1 MLSLTENLSKL
12 ESIKITGFTE
22 NSNFVEPNYA
32 FISFSKN
39 PKEALKF
46 SKDAIDR
53 GAIIVISQ
61 VNLQGQLR
69 DKNLF
74 DSNLI
79 DHKDKYLEI
88 LFARSKK
95 SIKIVGITGTNGK
108 SSTAFFLHQLLS
120 FKDCNSTLLTNMP
133 EVSNLKNAQFTPL
146 TTPDNF
152 LLHHFLKK
160 SIDLK
165 RKYFLMEVSSHGIDQ
180 RRISGV
186 DFFAKSLTS
195 FSKDHLDYHRNLSGY
210 RKAKKSF
217 FSTSDENNIVSI
229 DNDLGKEIY
238 SENKTTLTVSVNNK
252 TADLYLENN
261 LIITPWGN
269 LKNLLP
275 FESKFMIS
283 NFLCALGLYG
293 KIFNKIDF
301 DPEILKNVTNLPGR
315 LQKTPLFE
323 DKICYVDYAHTPDA
337 LKSVLD
343 YLRSSYKGQIITLFG
358 CGGERD
364 SSKRGEMGKIAQ
376 EKSDF
381 QIITNDNPRN
391 EDPKKIVAQIIKEM
405 HLKKFDVIFDRKEAI
420 SEGLK
425 RLKKLEPDSVL
436 LIAGKGHE
444 NFQILKG
451 EEIEFNDTK
460 ILNDL
465 KDVI

>member
-12 ESIKITGFTE
+12 ESIKIAGFTE

-46 SKDAIDR
+46 SKEAIDR
-53 GAIIVISQ
+53 GATIVISQ
-61 VNLQGQLR
+61 VNLQEQLR

-95 SIKIVGITGTNGK
+95 TLKIVGITGTNGK
-108 SSTAFFLHQLLS
+108 SSTTFFLHQLLS
-120 FKDCNSTLLTNMP
+120 FKDSNSTLLTNMP

-195 FSKDHLDYHRNLSGY
+195 FSKDHLDYHKNLSEY

-343 YLRSSYKGQIITLFG
+343 YLRSSYKGKIITLFG
-358 CGGERD
+358 CGGGRD
-364 SSKRGEMGKIAQ
+364 SSKRGDMGKIAQ

-391 EDPKKIVAQIIKEM
+391 EDPKKIVTQIVKDM
-405 HLKKFDVIFDRKEAI
+405 HLNNFDIIFDRKEAI

-425 RLKKLEPDSVL
+425 KLKKLEQESVL

-451 EEIEFNDTK
+451 KEIEFNDLK
-460 ILNDL
+460 ILNEL

>member
-61 VNLQGQLR
+61 VNLQEQLR

-79 DHKDKYLEI
+79 DHKDRYLEI

-252 TADLYLENN
+252 TSDVCLENN

-343 YLRSSYKGQIITLFG
+343 YLRSSYKGKIITLFG

-364 SSKRGEMGKIAQ
+364 SSKRGDMGKIAQ

-405 HLKKFDVIFDRKEAI
+405 HLKKFDVIFDRKDAI

>member
-61 VNLQGQLR
+61 VNLQEQLR

-343 YLRSSYKGQIITLFG
+343 YLRSSYKGKIITLFG

-364 SSKRGEMGKIAQ
+364 SSKRGDMGKIAQ

>member
-1 MLSLTENLSKL
+1 
-12 ESIKITGFTE
+12 
-22 NSNFVEPNYA
+22 
-32 FISFSKN
+32 
-39 PKEALKF
+39 
-46 SKDAIDR
+46 
-53 GAIIVISQ
+53 
-61 VNLQGQLR
+61 
-69 DKNLF
+69 
-74 DSNLI
+74 
-79 DHKDKYLEI
+79 
-88 LFARSKK
+88 
-95 SIKIVGITGTNGK
+95 
-108 SSTAFFLHQLLS
+108 
-120 FKDCNSTLLTNMP
+120 
-133 EVSNLKNAQFTPL
+133 
-146 TTPDNF
+146 
-152 LLHHFLKK
+152 
-160 SIDLK
+160 
-165 RKYFLMEVSSHGIDQ
+165 MEVSSHGIDQ
-180 RRISGV
+180 RRISGI

-343 YLRSSYKGQIITLFG
+343 YLRSSYKGKIITLFG

-364 SSKRGEMGKIAQ
+364 SSKRGIW
-376 EKSDF
+376 EKS
-381 QIITNDNPRN
+381 PKRN
-391 EDPKKIVAQIIKEM
+391 RIFKLLQTTIQEMKIQKK
-405 HLKKFDVIFDRKEAI
+405 
-420 SEGLK
+420 
-425 RLKKLEPDSVL
+425 
-436 LIAGKGHE
+436 
-444 NFQILKG
+444 
-451 EEIEFNDTK
+451 
-460 ILNDL
+460 
-465 KDVI
+465 

>member
-1 MLSLTENLSKL
+1 MLSLTENLLKL
-12 ESIKITGFTE
+12 ESIKITGFTD

-39 PKEALKF
+39 PKEALKY
-46 SKDAIDR
+46 SKDAIDK

-61 VNLQGQLR
+61 VNLYEQLK

-74 DSNLI
+74 DSNLAN
-79 DHKDKYLEI
+79 HKDKYLET

-95 SIKIVGITGTNGK
+95 SIKLVGITGTNGK
-108 SSTAFFLHQLLS
+108 SSTTFFLHQLLS
-120 FKDCNSTLLTNMP
+120 FKDSKATLLTNLP
-133 EVSNLKNAQFTPL
+133 EVSNLKNTQFTPL

-165 RKYFLMEVSSHGIDQ
+165 RKYFLMEVSSHGIEQ
-180 RRISGV
+180 RRISGL

-195 FSKDHLDYHRNLSGY
+195 FSKDHLDYHKNFRSYRN
-210 RKAKKSF
+210 AKKSF
-217 FSTSDENNIVSI
+217 FSTSDENTIVSI
-229 DNDLGKEIY
+229 DNDLGREIH
-238 SENKTTLTVSVNNK
+238 SENKSTLGVSVNDK
-252 TADLYLENN
+252 TANLYLENN
-261 LIITPWGN
+261 LIKTPWGDLEN
-269 LKNLLP
+269 HLP
-275 FESKFMIS
+275 FKSKFMIS

-293 KIFNKIDF
+293 KIFNELDF
-301 DPEILKNVTNLPGR
+301 EAEMLKNLKNLPGR
-315 LQKTPLFE
+315 LQKIPLFQN
-323 DKICYVDYAHTPDA
+323 KNCYVDYAHTPDA

-343 YLRSSYKGQIITLFG
+343 YLRSSYKGKIITLFG

-364 SSKRGEMGKIAQ
+364 SSKRGDMGKIAQ
-376 EKSDF
+376 ERSDF

-391 EDPKKIVAQIIKEM
+391 EDPKKIVDQIIKEM
-405 HLKKFDVIFDRKEAI
+405 HLKNFDIIFDRKEAI

-425 RLKKLEPDSVL
+425 KLKKLEPESVL

-444 NFQILKG
+444 NFQIIKG

-460 ILNDL
+460 ILNEL

>member
-12 ESIKITGFTE
+12 EGIKITGFTD
-22 NSNFVEPNYA
+22 NSNFVEQDYA
-32 FISFSKN
+32 FISLSKN
-39 PKEALKF
+39 PKEALKY
-46 SKDAIDR
+46 SKDAIDK
-53 GAIIVISQ
+53 GAKIVISQ
-61 VNLQGQLR
+61 VNLHEHLK

-74 DSNLI
+74 DSNLVN
-79 DHKDKYLEI
+79 HKDKYLEI

-120 FKDCNSTLLTNMP
+120 FKDSNATLLTNTP
-133 EVSNLKNAQFTPL
+133 EVSNLKNTQFTPL

-180 RRISGV
+180 SRISGL

-195 FSKDHLDYHRNLSGY
+195 FSKDHLDYHKNFSSYRN
-210 RKAKKSF
+210 AKKSF
-217 FSTSDENNIVSI
+217 FSTFDENNIVSI
-229 DNDLGKEIY
+229 DNDLGREIH
-238 SENKTTLTVSVNNK
+238 SENKSTLTVSMEDK
-252 TADLYLENN
+252 TANLYLENN
-261 LIITPWGN
+261 LIKTPWGDLIN
-269 LKNLLP
+269 YLP
-275 FESKFMIS
+275 FKSKFMIS

-293 KIFNKIDF
+293 KIHNEIDF
-301 DPEILKNVTNLPGR
+301 KAEMLKNLKNLPGR
-315 LQKTPLFE
+315 LQKISLFQ
-323 DKICYVDYAHTPDA
+323 DKVCYVDYAHTPDA

-343 YLRSSYKGQIITLFG
+343 YLRSSYKGKIITLFG

-364 SSKRGEMGKIAQ
+364 SSKRGDMGKIAQ

-391 EDPKKIVAQIIKEM
+391 EDPKKIVTQIVKDM
-405 HLKKFDVIFDRKEAI
+405 HLKNFDIIFDRKEAI

-425 RLKKLEPDSVL
+425 KLKKLEQESVL

-451 EEIEFNDTK
+451 KEIEFNDLT
-460 ILNDL
+460 ILNEL

>member
-1 MLSLTENLSKL
+1 MLSLTKNLSKL

-61 VNLQGQLR
+61 VNLQEQLR

-79 DHKDKYLEI
+79 DHKDRYLEI

-343 YLRSSYKGQIITLFG
+343 YLRSSYKGKIITLFG

-364 SSKRGEMGKIAQ
+364 SSKRGDMGKIAQ

>member
-1 MLSLTENLSKL
+1 MLSLTKNLSKL

-61 VNLQGQLR
+61 VNLQEQLR

-79 DHKDKYLEI
+79 DHKDRYLEI

>member
-61 VNLQGQLR
+61 VNLQEQLR

-79 DHKDKYLEI
+79 DHKDRYLEI

>member
-61 VNLQGQLR
+61 VNLQEQLK

-95 SIKIVGITGTNGK
+95 SIKILGITGTNGK

-120 FKDCNSTLLTNMP
+120 FKDSNSTLLTNMP
-133 EVSNLKNAQFTPL
+133 EVSNLKNTQFTPL

-195 FSKDHLDYHRNLSGY
+195 FSKDHLDYHKNLRGY

-217 FSTSDENNIVSI
+217 FSPLDENNIVSI

-252 TADLYLENN
+252 AADLYLDNN
-261 LIITPWGN
+261 LINTPWGN

-275 FESKFMIS
+275 IESKFMIS

-293 KIFNKIDF
+293 KIFNEIDIN
-301 DPEILKNVTNLPGR
+301 PEILQNVTNLPGR

-343 YLRSSYKGQIITLFG
+343 YLRSRYKGKIITLFG

-364 SSKRGEMGKIAQ
+364 SSKRGDMGKIAQ

-391 EDPKKIVAQIIKEM
+391 EDPKKIVSQIIEEM
-405 HLKKFDVIFDRKEAI
+405 HLKNFDIIFDRKEAI

-444 NFQILKG
+444 NFQILRG

-465 KDVI
+465 RDVI

>member
-61 VNLQGQLR
+61 VNLQEQLR

>member
-61 VNLQGQLR
+61 VNLQEQLR

-79 DHKDKYLEI
+79 DHKDRYLEI

-238 SENKTTLTVSVNNK
+238 SENKTTLTVSVNIK

>member
-1 MLSLTENLSKL
+1 MLSLTDNLLKL

-39 PKEALKF
+39 LKEALKF
-46 SKDAIDR
+46 SKDAIER

-61 VNLQGQLR
+61 VNLQEQLK

-79 DHKDKYLEI
+79 DHKEKYLEI

-95 SIKIVGITGTNGK
+95 SIKVVGITGTNGK

-120 FKDCNSTLLTNMP
+120 FKDSNATLLTNMP

-180 RRISGV
+180 KRISGL

-195 FSKDHLDYHRNLSGY
+195 FSKDHLDYHKNLSGY

-217 FSTSDENNIVSI
+217 FSTSDENNVVSI
-229 DNDLGKEIY
+229 DNDLGREIH
-238 SENKTTLTVSVNNK
+238 SENKTSLTVSINNN

-261 LIITPWGN
+261 LINTPWGN
-269 LKNLLP
+269 FKNFLP

-293 KIFNKIDF
+293 KIFNQIDLE
-301 DPEILKNVTNLPGR
+301 PEIFKNVTNLPGR
-315 LQKTPLFE
+315 LQKTPIFE

-343 YLRSSYKGQIITLFG
+343 YLRSSYKGKIITLFG

-364 SSKRGEMGKIAQ
+364 SSKREDMGKIAQ

-391 EDPKKIVAQIIKEM
+391 EDPKKIVTEIIKEM
-405 HLKKFDVIFDRKEAI
+405 HLKNFDIIFDRKEAI

-444 NFQILKG
+444 NFQSLKG
-451 EEIEFNDTK
+451 EEIEFNDAK

>member
-1 MLSLTENLSKL
+1 MLSLTENLLKL

-39 PKEALKF
+39 LKEALKF
-46 SKDAIDR
+46 SKDAIER

-61 VNLQGQLR
+61 VNLQEQLK

-79 DHKDKYLEI
+79 DHKEKYLEI

-95 SIKIVGITGTNGK
+95 SIKVVGITGTNGK

-120 FKDCNSTLLTNMP
+120 FKDSNATLLTNTP
-133 EVSNLKNAQFTPL
+133 EVSYLKNAQFTPL

-195 FSKDHLDYHRNLSGY
+195 FSKDHLDYHKNLSAY

-217 FSTSDENNIVSI
+217 FLTSDVNNVVSI
-229 DNDLGKEIY
+229 DNDLGREIY
-238 SENKTTLTVSVNNK
+238 SENKTSLTVSINNK
-252 TADLYLENN
+252 TADLYLEKN
-261 LIITPWGN
+261 LINTPWGN
-269 LKNLLP
+269 LKNFLP
-275 FESKFMIS
+275 FESKFMVS

-293 KIFNKIDF
+293 KIFNEIDLE
-301 DPEILKNVTNLPGR
+301 PEIFKNVTNLPGR
-315 LQKTPLFE
+315 LQKTPIFD

-343 YLRSSYKGQIITLFG
+343 YLRSSYKGKIITLFG

-364 SSKRGEMGKIAQ
+364 SSKRGDMGKIAQ

-391 EDPKKIVAQIIKEM
+391 EDPKKIVAEIIKEM
-405 HLKKFDVIFDRKEAI
+405 HLKNFDIIFDRKEAI

-444 NFQILKG
+444 NFQILNG

>member
-1 MLSLTENLSKL
+1 MLSLTKNLSKL

-61 VNLQGQLR
+61 VNLQEQLR

-79 DHKDKYLEI
+79 DHKDRYLEI

-252 TADLYLENN
+252 TSDVCLENN

-343 YLRSSYKGQIITLFG
+343 YLRSSYKGKIITLFG

-364 SSKRGEMGKIAQ
+364 SSKRGDMGKIAQ

-420 SEGLK
+420 SAGLK